1 MGRLPELDPSQLSEQ
16 QRHIYDEIL
25 ASRGGSISGP
35 FEAWLRS
42 PMLADRA
49 QRLGEY
55 CRYQTSLPARLSE
68 LAILITARQWRANVE
83 WQIHA
88 PIARQQ
94 GLSDEL
100 IAALHSGQ
108 EPSFEQA
115 DEKVVYQL
123 AQQMYEKRRVSDE
136 TYRAAVAALGE
147 SAVVELVGILGYYAL
162 VAMTLNVF
170 EVELPDQQLP
180 PFEK

>member
-1 MGRLPELDPSQLSEQ
+1 MDRLPRLDPDQLSVEQ
-16 QRHIYDEIL
+16 RKIYSEIVE
-25 ASRGGSISGP
+25 SREGSIAGP

-42 PMLADRA
+42 PVLADRA
-49 QRLGEY
+49 QKLGEY
-55 CRYQTSLPARLSE
+55 CRYHTSLPARLSE

-88 PIARQQ
+88 PIARNE

-100 IAALHSGQ
+100 IAAVQSDK
-108 EPSFEQA
+108 EPSFECA
-115 DEKVVYQL
+115 DERAVYQL
-123 AQQMYEKRRVSDE
+123 AQQIYKNRRVSDE

-170 EVELPDQQLP
+170 EVKLTDQPHL
-180 PFEK
+180 PFED